1 MWKEISVVI
10 HVVLFKF
17 KDDADSSAIE
27 RTKTSLADVS
37 AKVATVGRY
46 LAGTNT
52 SPEDF
57 GQGYDWGFVMTF
69 GDAAAR
75 DAYVVDPAHTAVH
88 PLLDEVMER
97 VLVYDIEG

>member
-1 MWKEISVVI
+1 MLI
-10 HVVLFKF
+10 HVVLFQF
-17 KDDADSSAIE
+17 KSGAEPEAIE
-27 RTKTSLADVS
+27 RAKAALHDVS
-37 AKVATVGRY
+37 AKVASVGRF
-46 LAGTNT
+46 LAGANT

-69 GDAAAR
+69 ADVATR

-88 PLLDEVMER
+88 PLLDDVMER

>member
-1 MWKEISVVI
+1 MVI

-17 KDDADSSAIE
+17 KSGAEPAAIE
-27 RTKTSLADVS
+27 AVKSALEDVS
-37 AKVATVGRY
+37 AKLPSVGRY
-46 LAGTNT
+46 LAGPNT

-69 GDAAAR
+69 GDAASR

-88 PLLDEVMER
+88 PLLDEVMEQ
-97 VLVYDIEG
+97 VLVYDIGG